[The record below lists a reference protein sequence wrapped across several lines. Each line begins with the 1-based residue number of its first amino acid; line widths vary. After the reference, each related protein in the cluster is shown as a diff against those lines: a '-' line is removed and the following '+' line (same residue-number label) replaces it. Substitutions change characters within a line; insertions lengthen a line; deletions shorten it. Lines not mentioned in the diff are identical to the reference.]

1 MTEKMIGQQ
10 AQGDILFTRVEALPG
25 KAKRQKS
32 RVIAEGEATGH
43 HHELMVGEMYRLDD
57 KVFVVIPDDVP
68 DGSTVVVHPEHGP
81 LILSPGVYE
90 VDYQIE
96 VDPFTGLSRRVLD

>member
-1 MTEKMIGQQ
+1 MIEGQQ
-10 AQGDILFTRVEALPG
+10 AQGDILFTMVAALPKG
-25 KAKRQKS
+25 AEKQES
-32 RVIAEGEATGH
+32 RIVAEGEATGH
-43 HHELMVGEMYRLDD
+43 NHELVVGEMYRLEDV
-57 KVFVVIPDDVP
+57 VFVVIPDSVP

-96 VDPFTGLSRRVLD
+96 VDPFTGMSRRVLD